1 MEMCERNHPLNAG
14 YVGSLLNF
22 PPPESLYFSNFQRG
36 NGAHIP
42 ALHPLPYNRRDVC
55 TLPWTS
61 SSSCTPPPQG
71 HHHHHR
77 GFGGYSPPFLSGP
90 VSLNPGLS
98 ASSPAKGPADEP
110 NRYCFQDSTHKALEE
125 SGKQSHLF
133 VEDHHG
139 IPSARRSS
147 SRYEYSDPSDGRPA
161 ASITSLDPNSVNA
174 ASVHGRSQ
182 NSVHQSSSASW
193 CSSQTRTRKKRKPYT
208 KPQLAELENEFMMN
222 EFINRQKRKELSHRL
237 DLSDQQVKIWFQNR
251 RMKKKRLMMREQAFS
266 Y

>member
-22 PPPESLYFSNFQRG
+22 PPPDSLYFSNFQRG

-42 ALHPLPYNRRDVC
+42 AAALHTLPYNRRDVC

-71 HHHHHR
+71 HHHHHHHHHR

-90 VSLNPGLS
+90 VSLNPG
-98 ASSPAKGPADEP
+98 SPAAKGPADEP

-133 VEDHHG
+133 AEEHHG

-147 SRYEYSDPSDGRPA
+147 SRYEYSDPSEGRPA

-174 ASVHGRSQ
+174 ASAHGRSQ
-182 NSVHQSSSASW
+182 NSVHQSSSKPFVPIPGFSTGLSGGLLLRNIIKVHVFVNFLQSRSDY
-193 CSSQTRTRKKRKPYT
+193 CSIPGFVRGPRGGP
-208 KPQLAELENEFMMN
+208 
-222 EFINRQKRKELSHRL
+222 
-237 DLSDQQVKIWFQNR
+237 
-251 RMKKKRLMMREQAFS
+251 
-266 Y
+266 